1 MVDPRA
7 QAIASHLLSLT
18 QTQGWDTYVTE
29 ANELKERLMIQMVQ
43 STKAEFEFIKG
54 QILGIEMVLNI
65 PEWYK
70 NHAK

>member
-1 MVDPRA
+1 MVDPRT
-7 QAIASHLLSLT
+7 QAIASHLISLA

-29 ANELKERLMIQMVQ
+29 ANELKERLLIQMAQ
-43 STKAEFEFIKG
+43 GSKEEFDFLKG
-54 QILGIEMVLNI
+54 QILGIERALSI